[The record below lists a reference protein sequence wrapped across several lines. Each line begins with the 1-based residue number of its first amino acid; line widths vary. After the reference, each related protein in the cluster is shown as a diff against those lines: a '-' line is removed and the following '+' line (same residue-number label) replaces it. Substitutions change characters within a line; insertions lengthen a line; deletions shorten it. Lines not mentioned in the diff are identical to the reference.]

1 MTTNHPHPAHRHAVR
16 RPDAAPHRV
25 ARQPAVARETGAAY
39 DAGEVGP
46 TLRDAVGAAATWLQR
61 VLDLAADGRVEGG
74 ELGALLDLLPA
85 LDRGHAA
92 AVALTDTALANS
104 LAERKAGINYDT
116 LLAMRTRATYTERG
130 RLQRLAQLLRKTPH
144 LRAAYHHG
152 LLGTGQLLTIAAE
165 AKVLKGDAL
174 AAFDACFADTDRLAR
189 LEPDRLIDLARIE
202 IDRHRPDLAQR
213 RETRTVERSYV
224 HLQPRLDGSGEGHFA
239 YDADSFSSV
248 VAAIDTATGPPTT
261 THTTNGPAESA
272 GAAGADA
279 DWFDAIPDR
288 PRARQRAD
296 GLLALCEAFLAGN
309 LTDHP
314 TNNANDNTSTS
325 STATTAAGTGAGR
338 NGVAAAGG
346 GSLVDTVTTRQLTP
360 AEPDPRPRR
369 VRRALR
375 GGRPRTR
382 AVVVLDIAHLTGD
395 DTPTARAAR
404 LLWRLHGTPPALTTA
419 GARRLCDDADLQLL
433 LTDGHTI
440 LGITAP
446 TPTIP
451 TRLREAVYARD
462 QGCRFAGCH
471 APIAWCDL
479 HHVTAREDGGPTII
493 ENLVALCRRHHTAIT
508 TGRWTLSM
516 TDDGTVTL
524 RRGRTIHTTDPPL
537 HLTLAPD

>member
-1 MTTNHPHPAHRHAVR
+1 
-16 RPDAAPHRV
+16 
-25 ARQPAVARETGAAY
+25 
-39 DAGEVGP
+39 
-46 TLRDAVGAAATWLQR
+46 
-61 VLDLAADGRVEGG
+61 
-74 ELGALLDLLPA
+74 
-85 LDRGHAA
+85 
-92 AVALTDTALANS
+92 
-104 LAERKAGINYDT
+104 
-116 LLAMRTRATYTERG
+116 
-130 RLQRLAQLLRKTPH
+130 
-144 LRAAYHHG
+144 
-152 LLGTGQLLTIAAE
+152 
-165 AKVLKGDAL
+165 L

-189 LEPDRLIDLARIE
+189 LEPDRLVDLARIE
-202 IDRHRPDLAQR
+202 IDRLRPDLAER

-224 HLQPRLDGSGEGHFA
+224 HLQPCLDGSGEGHFA

-248 VAAIDTATGPPTT
+248 VAAIDTAAGPPTT

-279 DWFDAIPDR
+279 DWFDAILDR

-296 GLLALCEAFLAGN
+296 GLLALCEAFLNGN
-309 LTDHP
+309 LPDHP
-314 TNNANDNTSTS
+314 TNDANDNASTEQHRDDG
-325 STATTAAGTGAGR
+325 TNGTGAG
-338 NGVAAAGG
+338 NGATADAERQRRRKRTASAHGTGTDGAGSTSVAVTGG

-395 DTPTARAAR
+395 DSPAGRAAR
-404 LLWRLHGTPPALTTA
+404 LLWRLHGTPPALSAA

>member
-1 MTTNHPHPAHRHAVR
+1 
-16 RPDAAPHRV
+16 
-25 ARQPAVARETGAAY
+25 
-39 DAGEVGP
+39 
-46 TLRDAVGAAATWLQR
+46 LQR
-61 VLDLAADGRVEGG
+61 VFDLAADGRVEGG

-92 AVALTDTALANS
+92 AVALTDTALQSS

-152 LLGTGQLLTIAAE
+152 LLGTGQLLTIATE
-165 AKVLKGDAL
+165 AKVLRGDAL
-174 AAFDACFADTDRLAR
+174 AAFDACFADTDKLAR
-189 LEPDRLIDLARIE
+189 LEPDRLVDLARIE
-202 IDRHRPDLAQR
+202 IDRLRPDLAQR

-224 HLQPRLDGSGEGHFA
+224 HLQPCLDGSGEGHFA

-248 VAAIDTATGPPTT
+248 VAAIDTAAGPPTT
-261 THTTNGPAESA
+261 DSPDRASGKGTA
-272 GAAGADA
+272 GTGTGDGDADA
-279 DWFDAIPDR
+279 DCFDAIPDR

-296 GLLALCEAFLAGN
+296 GLLALCEAFLNGN
-309 LTDHP
+309 LTTDHG
-314 TNNANDNTSTS
+314 ANDTAEGS
-325 STATTAAGTGAGR
+325 SGPDGHAAADGNGAGAGPASAGNSDTADTAGTA
-338 NGVAAAGG
+338 GVAGSGG
-346 GSLVDTVTTRQLTP
+346 GSLVEAVTTRQLTP
-360 AEPDPRPRR
+360 AEADPRPRR

-375 GGRPRTR
+375 SGRPRTR
-382 AVVVLDIAHLTGD
+382 AVVVVDIAHLTPGND
-395 DTPTARAAR
+395 SPAGRAAR
-404 LLWRLHGTPPALTTA
+404 LLWRLHGAPPALTTA
-419 GARRLCDDADLQLL
+419 GVKRLCDDADLQLL

-446 TPTIP
+446 TPSIP

-462 QGCRFAGCH
+462 QGCRFTGCR
-471 APIAWCDL
+471 APVAWCDL
-479 HHVTAREDGGPTII
+479 HHVIAREDGGPTII
-493 ENLVALCRRHHTAIT
+493 TNLVALCRRHHTAIT